1 MSLLSKH
8 NPVKT
13 IIKHSGSWI
22 PDFNDFTAFFGY
34 FGWFN
39 DTSSLEN
46 FITLIFFFQ
55 LFFAPSEKRHFQA
68 VLTTNIFFNDSV
80 WNANIR
86 FEGIFWFRNLLEV
99 FLGLKENSRSCILN
113 NSFLIGN
120 SLPLIGKES

>member
-46 FITLIFFFQ
+46 FITLIFLFQ

-68 VLTTNIFFNDSV
+68 VLTTNIFFNYSV
-80 WNANIR
+80 RNANIR